1 MKLFGTDGIR
11 GRFGHE
17 PITPQTIVRLGWAI
31 GRVFRE
37 QNSKNPEVVIGKD
50 TRVSGYLM
58 ESALSTGL
66 LSAGVNIA
74 LLGPIPTPAVS
85 YFCRKINATG
95 GIVVSASHNPVRDNG
110 VKLLSDSGGKLPT
123 FLEEKIENLVGTSKA
138 ITTTSTPGKARRIDG
153 AVDKYA
159 NYLFSGVKHSLDGLK
174 IVVDC
179 ANGASYQLAPKVLN
193 ELGADVIAVG
203 NKPNGHNI
211 NHGCG
216 STTPEFIL
224 SRTIEH
230 KADLGIA
237 LDGDGDRVILVDEN
251 GNLIDGDKILYII
264 AKARKKQGRLTGG
277 VVGTHLSNLG
287 LAKALLECNIPFD
300 RVDVGD
306 RFIAEKL
313 KELRWNLGGEQCGH
327 ILNGKVGVPGDG
339 LVAALEVLSEMV
351 KCRVSLSQLTQELD
365 FLPQINSNVCLE
377 NRNSPVREFNIDE
390 WPETKQAVI
399 EAKSEL
405 NGSGRV
411 LLRASGTEPV
421 IRILVEGSDKKS
433 NERILRNLSRV
444 VEKEFSRLYANE

>member
-123 FLEEKIENLVGTSKA
+123 FLEENIENLVGTSKA

-159 NYLFSGVKHSLDGLK
+159 NYLCSGATHSLDGLK

-230 KADLGIA
+230 NADLGIA

-377 NRNSPVREFNIDE
+377 NRNSPIREFNIDE

-433 NERILRNLSRV
+433 SERILRNLSRI